1 MSSHVTSY
9 IGKEAHIK
17 LLDGSRWI
25 KEDLIKEM
33 RDDSFYYGYLK
44 TAAMSTSSAKHLLD
58 SPKEYYRE
66 MTFHL
71 RKDLRVEE
79 KPSPALLIGGL
90 VDAMMLD
97 PEALKIYHKS
107 QVDSRNTKTYR
118 EEEVPMAK
126 EKGLKILLKSEWATA
141 ERCVDALNRNEF
153 FLESI
158 SGMKPQE
165 PVIGYA
171 GMEEDKYLPW
181 RAKADIITSEGKL
194 IDLKTTSSLKGFRVS
209 ANKYNYDLQ
218 AVLYS
223 KLFDKD
229 PLDFRF
235 IVVDKKTLDV
245 GVFTCSPAFIARGE
259 AKLRKVVDTYL
270 AWFPKSILDPDVPHN
285 LDAYYLIEEL

>member
-1 MSSHVTSY
+1 MNNT
-9 IGKEAHIK
+9 ITPFTGTETHIK
-17 LLDGSRWI
+17 LLDGSRWL

-44 TAAMSTSSAKHLLD
+44 TAAMSTSSAKYLLS

-71 RKDLRVEE
+71 RKDLRGEE
-79 KPSPALLIGGL
+79 KPSPALLVGGL
-90 VDAMMLD
+90 VDAMLLD
-97 PEALKIYHKS
+97 PDALPMYVKS
-107 QVDSRNTKTYR
+107 SVDSRNTKTYR
-118 EEEVPMAK
+118 EQEEPIAK
-126 EKGLKILLKSEWATA
+126 EKGQKLLLKSEWATA

-153 FLESI
+153 FLESTA
-158 SGMKPQE
+158 GMQPQE
-165 PVIGYA
+165 PIIGYA

-181 RAKADIITSEGKL
+181 RAKADIITPEGKL
-194 IDLKTTSSLKGFRVS
+194 IDLKTTSSLNGFHVS

-229 PLDFRF
+229 PHDFRF

-245 GVFTCSPAFIARGE
+245 GVFTCSPAFVARGE
-259 AKLRKVVDTYL
+259 AKLRKVVETYL
-270 AWFPKSILDPDVPHN
+270 AWFPKSILDPEVPHN
-285 LDAYYLIEEL
+285 LDTYYLIDEL